1 MRLIML
7 TGTMKVYE
15 LNTPLD
21 FGKYEGKTLETVFE
35 TDPGYI
41 GTCLETEDGFT
52 IDESAIQ
59 RLFEKYPEH
68 ELSTK
73 AIDANLDKLDGMD
86 MENDDDFEFE
96 DEAFDDDDL
105 EELDPKGKKG
115 KDDDDWGDDLE
126 EENDNWD
133 DDDIDDDDVID
144 DDDDDSDED

>member
-1 MRLIML
+1 ML

-96 DEAFDDDDL
+96 DEAFDDEW

-133 DDDIDDDDVID
+133 DDDIDDDDVIED